1 MNDSSLLWSG
11 TLGGT
16 FCSIFSQLPLT
27 DLSRTIVFSIIGTV
41 VSYLVTLFLQ
51 GRRRK

>member
-1 MNDSSLLWSG
+1 MNDSSTLWIS

-27 DLSRTIVFSIIGTV
+27 DLYRTVVFSIIGTV

-51 GRRRK
+51 GRRKK